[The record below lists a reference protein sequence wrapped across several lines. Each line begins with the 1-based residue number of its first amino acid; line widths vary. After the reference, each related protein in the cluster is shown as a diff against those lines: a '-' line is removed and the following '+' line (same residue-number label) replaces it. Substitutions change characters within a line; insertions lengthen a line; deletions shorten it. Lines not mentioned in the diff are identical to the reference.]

1 MSSLKAT
8 QANRSISVKTI
19 LDDDVLLFHRM
30 TANEKLGE
38 LFKFDLDLLSAN
50 PEINFQ
56 EMLGQSMTVQYQRL
70 DKEVRYFNGIVSG
83 FTQAGS
89 HGDLSLYRAT
99 LRPWFWFLT
108 RNADSRIFQNKTVP
122 DIVKDVFREH
132 GFSDF
137 EESLTGSH
145 REWEYCVQYRETDF
159 NFISRLLEQE
169 GIYYYFK
176 HEDRKHTLVLADSVN
191 AHEAVPGYEEVPYYP
206 LEENKRRER
215 DHLYSWTLSQHIQPG
230 AYVLNGF
237 DFKKPK
243 ANLLVSAT
251 QPREHEKANYE
262 IYDYPGAYVES
273 SDGEN
278 YARNRIE
285 ELQAQHETA
294 QGEGN
299 AGGLFV
305 GSLFTLTNHF
315 LREDQNRQ
323 YLISTASYHL
333 GPQEYES
340 KVQNDNE
347 TNFTI
352 SIGVIDAEQAFRT
365 PRDTEKPIVR
375 GIQTAI
381 VVGPQGEEI
390 HTDEYGRVKVQFHWD
405 RYGEANENSSCWIR
419 VAHIWAGNNWGG
431 VHLPRIGQ
439 EVIVDFLEGDP
450 DRPLITGRVYNDDN
464 MPPYELPANK
474 TQSGIKSRS
483 SKGGTP
489 QNFNEIRFEDKKDSE
504 EVYVHAEKDYNSHV
518 ENDQS
523 TAVEH
528 DQFNTIGNDRT
539 KDIGNNETNTVGNDQ
554 SSSIGNNQTI
564 TIGNNQTVSI
574 GKNQDISVETDLS
587 ISIGSNES
595 INIGKDLSENVGG
608 ESILTVTENYSVQ
621 AKKIVMVAEDEI
633 VFKTGNAQIVMKKN
647 GDITLKGKNISVQGS
662 GDVVLKGA
670 KVTTN

>member
-1 MSSLKAT
+1 MSRLKPT
-8 QANRSISVKTI
+8 QANRNISVKTI

-30 TANEKLGE
+30 AATEQLGG
-38 LFKFDLDLLSAN
+38 LFNFDLDLLSAN

-70 DKEVRYFNGIVSG
+70 DKEIRYFNGIVSC
-83 FTQAGS
+83 FTQAGN

-99 LRPWFWFLT
+99 LRPWCWFLT
-108 RNADSRIFQNKTVP
+108 CNTDSRIFQNKTVP
-122 DIVKDVFREH
+122 DIIKEVFREH

-145 REWEYCVQYRETDF
+145 REWEYCVQYNETDF
-159 NFISRLLEQE
+159 DFISRLMEHE

-176 HEDRKHTLVLADSVN
+176 HEEGKHTLVMADSVN
-191 AHEAVPGYEEVPYYP
+191 AHEMVPGYEEVPYYP
-206 LEENKRRER
+206 PEENERRER

-243 ANLLVSAT
+243 ANLLVNAT
-251 QPREHEKANYE
+251 LPREHEKANYE
-262 IYDYPGAYVES
+262 VYDYPGAYIKS
-273 SDGEN
+273 ADGEN

-285 ELQAQHETA
+285 ELQAQHEKA
-294 QGEGN
+294 QGKGN
-299 AGGLFV
+299 AGGLAV

-315 LREDQNRQ
+315 PREDQNRQ
-323 YLISTASYHL
+323 YLISTASYQL
-333 GPQEYES
+333 GPQEYET
-340 KVQNDNE
+340 KFQNDNE
-347 TNFTI
+347 AIFTT
-352 SIGVIDAEQAFRT
+352 SIGVIDAEQPFRT
-365 PRDTEKPIVR
+365 PRNTKKPIVR

-431 VHLPRIGQ
+431 LHLPRIGQ
-439 EVIVDFLEGDP
+439 EVIVDFLEGNP

-523 TAVEH
+523 TTVEH
-528 DQFNTIGNDRT
+528 DQFNTIGNDRA
-539 KDIGNNETNTVGNDQ
+539 KDIGNDETNTIGNDQ
-554 SSSIGNNQTI
+554 RSSIGNNQTI
-564 TIGNNQTVSI
+564 TIGNDQTTSI
-574 GKNQDISVETDLS
+574 GTNQDISVGTDLS
-587 ISIGSNES
+587 VSIGNNES
-595 INIGKDLSENVGG
+595 INIGKDLSESVGG
-608 ESILTVTENYSVQ
+608 ESTLAVTENYSVQ

-633 VFKTGNAQIVMKKN
+633 IFKTGNAQIVMKKN

-662 GDVVLKGA
+662 GDVILKGT
-670 KVTTN
+670 KVISN

>member
-1 MSSLKAT
+1 MSRLKAT

-56 EMLGQSMTVQYQRL
+56 GMLGQSMTVQYQRP
-70 DKEVRYFNGIVSG
+70 DKEIRYFNGIVSC

-89 HGDLSLYRAT
+89 HGDSSLYRAT

-122 DIVKDVFREH
+122 DIIKEVFREH

-159 NFISRLLEQE
+159 NFVSRLLEQE

-176 HEDRKHTLVLADSVN
+176 HEDGKHSLVLADSVN
-191 AHEAVPGYEEVPYYP
+191 AHETVPGYEEVPYYP
-206 LEENKRRER
+206 PEENERRER
-215 DHLYSWTLSQHIQPG
+215 DHLYSWTLSQYIQPG

-243 ANLLVSAT
+243 ANLLVNAT
-251 QPREHEKANYE
+251 LPREYEKANYE
-262 IYDYPGAYVES
+262 IYDYPGAYIES
-273 SDGEN
+273 TDGEN

-285 ELQAQHETA
+285 ELQAQHEKA
-294 QGEGN
+294 HGKGN
-299 AGGLFV
+299 AGGLAV

-323 YLISTASYHL
+323 YLISTALYHL

-340 KVQNDNE
+340 KFQNGNE
-347 TNFTI
+347 ATFTS
-352 SIGVIDAEQAFRT
+352 SIGVIDAEQPFRT
-365 PRDTEKPIVR
+365 PRDTKKPIVR
-375 GIQTAI
+375 GIQTAV

-390 HTDEYGRVKVQFHWD
+390 YTDEYGRVKVQFHWD

-489 QNFNEIRFEDKKDSE
+489 QNFNEIRFEDKRDNE
-504 EVYVHAEKDYNSHV
+504 EVYIHAEKDYNSHV

-523 TAVEH
+523 TTVEH
-528 DQFNTIGNDRT
+528 DQFNTIGNDRA
-539 KDIGNNETNTVGNDQ
+539 KDIGNNETNTIGNDQ
-554 SSSIGNNQTI
+554 TIAIGSNQT
-564 TIGNNQTVSI
+564 TSI
-574 GKNQDISVETDLS
+574 GKNQDISVGTDLS
-587 ISIGSNES
+587 ISIGNNES
-595 INIGKDLSENVGG
+595 INIGKDLSESVGG
-608 ESILTVTENYSVQ
+608 ESTLTVTKDYSVQ

-647 GDITLKGKNISVQGS
+647 GDITLKGKNIFVQGS

-670 KVTTN
+670 KVTAN

>member
-1 MSSLKAT
+1 MSRLNAT
-8 QANRSISVKTI
+8 QANRNISVKTI

-30 TANEKLGE
+30 TANENLGG
-38 LFKFDLDLLSAN
+38 LFSFDLDLLSAN

-70 DKEVRYFNGIVSG
+70 DKEIRYFNGIVSC

-122 DIVKDVFREH
+122 DIIKEVFREH

-145 REWEYCVQYRETDF
+145 REWEYCVQYRESDF
-159 NFISRLLEQE
+159 SFISRLLEQE

-176 HEDRKHTLVLADSVN
+176 HEDGKHTLVLADSVN
-191 AHEAVPGYEEVPYYP
+191 AHETVPGYEEVPYYP
-206 LEENKRRER
+206 PEENERRER

-243 ANLLVSAT
+243 ANLLVNAT
-251 QPREHEKANYE
+251 LPREHEKANYE
-262 IYDYPGAYVES
+262 IYDYPGAYIES
-273 SDGEN
+273 TDGEN

-285 ELQAQHETA
+285 ELQAQHEEA
-294 QGEGN
+294 QGKGN
-299 AGGLFV
+299 AGGLAV

-315 LREDQNRQ
+315 PREDQNRQ
-323 YLISTASYHL
+323 YLISTAYYQL

-340 KVQNDNE
+340 KFQNGNE
-347 TNFTI
+347 ATFTT
-352 SIGVIDAEQAFRT
+352 SIGVIDAEQPFRT
-365 PRDTEKPIVR
+365 PRNTKKPIVR

-405 RYGEANENSSCWIR
+405 RYGDANENSSCWIR

-439 EVIVDFLEGDP
+439 EVIVDFLEGNP

-464 MPPYELPANK
+464 MPPYELPGNK

-523 TAVEH
+523 TTVEH

-539 KDIGNNETNTVGNDQ
+539 KDVGNDETNTIGNDQ

-564 TIGNNQTVSI
+564 TIGNDQTTSI
-574 GKNQDISVETDLS
+574 GKNQDVSVGTDLS
-587 ISIGSNES
+587 ISIGNNES
-595 INIGKDLSENVGG
+595 INIGKNLSESVGG
-608 ESILTVTENYSVQ
+608 ESTLAVTESYSVQ
-621 AKKIVMVAEDEI
+621 AKKIMMVAEDEI
-633 VFKTGNAQIVMKKN
+633 IFKTGNAQIVMKKN

-662 GDVVLKGA
+662 GDVVLKGT
-670 KVTTN
+670 KVISN

>member
-1 MSSLKAT
+1 MSRLKAT
-8 QANRSISVKTI
+8 QANRNISVKTI
-19 LDDDVLLFHRM
+19 LDDDVLLFHHM
-30 TANEKLGE
+30 SGNENLGE

-50 PEINFQ
+50 SEISFQ

-70 DKEVRYFNGIVSG
+70 DKEIRYFNGIVSG

-89 HGDLSLYRAT
+89 HGDLALYQAT

-122 DIVKDVFREH
+122 DIIKEVFREH

-137 EESLTGSH
+137 EESLTGSY

-176 HEDRKHTLVLADSVN
+176 HEDGKHTLVLADSVN
-191 AHEAVPGYEEVPYYP
+191 AHETVPGYEEVPYYP
-206 LEENKRRER
+206 LEENERRER
-215 DHLYSWTLSQHIQPG
+215 DHLYSWALSQHIKPG
-230 AYVLNGF
+230 ACVLNEF

-243 ANLLVSAT
+243 ANLLVNAT
-251 QPREHEKANYE
+251 LPRDHEKANYE

-285 ELQAQHETA
+285 ELQAQYETA
-294 QGEGN
+294 QGKGN
-299 AGGLFV
+299 AGGLSV

-323 YLISTASYHL
+323 YLISTALYDL
-333 GPQEYES
+333 GPQEYETRF
-340 KVQNDNE
+340 KNDNE
-347 TNFTI
+347 TTFTI
-352 SIGVIDAEQAFRT
+352 SVGVIDSEQAFRA
-365 PRDTEKPIVR
+365 PRNTKKPIVR
-375 GIQTAI
+375 GIQSAI

-450 DRPLITGRVYNDDN
+450 DRPLITGRVYNYDN

-483 SKGGTP
+483 SLEGTP

-504 EVYVHAEKDYNSHV
+504 EVYVHAEKDYNTHV

-523 TAVEH
+523 TTVER
-528 DQFNTIGNDRT
+528 DQFNTIGNDRE
-539 KDIGNNETNTVGNDQ
+539 KDVGNNETSVIGVDRGVKVGSNHTE
-554 SSSIGNNQTI
+554 S
-564 TIGNNQTVSI
+564 V
-574 GKNQDISVETDLS
+574 GKNQSVTVGENVTID
-587 ISIGSNES
+587 
-595 INIGKDLSENVGG
+595 IGKDLSETVGA
-608 ESILTVTENYSVQ
+608 SSTLTVTDDYSVQ
-621 AKKIVMVAEDEI
+621 AKTISLTADDEI
-633 VFKTGNAQIVMKKN
+633 LLQTGSAQIVMKSN
-647 GDITLKGKNISVQGS
+647 GDITIKGNNITVQGG
-662 GDVVLKGA
+662 GDVVITGSQVA
-670 KVTTN
+670 VN